1 MIADAE
7 VHGDPSNA
15 CTITVIVI
23 ISIDG
28 SIFTAVTLLSMYYGP
43 LEGPLILSTDHTSY
57 PVSHFSFLEVFVV
70 LQLYYYILPVS
81 VFSFLVIYPDA
92 AVRHNCT
99 TTFISSIPF
108 SLLSSSALYYHICTV
123 TAVAVHF
130 FIVFRFQFLRH
141 LHGTVV
147 VIYTGTTVVY
157 HMEVCVLRPL
167 AIEISNELTRLS
179 HSYSSKCGT
188 CYVFVR
194 P

>member
-28 SIFTAVTLLSMYYGP
+28 SIFTTFTLLSMYYGP
-43 LEGPLILSTDHTSY
+43 LEGPLILTTDHTSY
-57 PVSHFSFLEVFVV
+57 PVSRFSFLEVFVV

-92 AVRHNCT
+92 AVRHSCT
-99 TTFISSIPF
+99 TKFISSFPFSLSSSSVLSHLYRHSCSSTFLYCIPF
-108 SLLSSSALYYHICTV
+108 SISSSFARHGRCHLYWHNRSISYGS
-123 TAVAVHF
+123 
-130 FIVFRFQFLRH
+130 LRSASSSYRN
-141 LHGTVV
+141 LQR
-147 VIYTGTTVVY
+147 IDAF
-157 HMEVCVLRPL
+157 E
-167 AIEISNELTRLS
+167 S